1 MIPSQKSEYSRTFQV
16 TGVNQNARRLLSTD
30 LVNIKLAYFFST
42 TSFEPVIIVY
52 ASIDSVSGII
62 FCDFVANAV
71 RIIFL
76 PTIKHRQANY
86 NLPRTIFCDIF
97 TDYIF

>member
-42 TSFEPVIIVY
+42 TSFEPVILFTLQLTVFR
-52 ASIDSVSGII
+52 VS
-62 FCDFVANAV
+62 FFV
-71 RIIFL
+71 IL
-76 PTIKHRQANY
+76 SQMQ
-86 NLPRTIFCDIF
+86 
-97 TDYIF
+97 